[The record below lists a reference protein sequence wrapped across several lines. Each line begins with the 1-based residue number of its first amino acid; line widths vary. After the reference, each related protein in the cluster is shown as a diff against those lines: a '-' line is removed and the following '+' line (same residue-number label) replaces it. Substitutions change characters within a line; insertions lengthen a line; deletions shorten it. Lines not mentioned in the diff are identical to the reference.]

1 MENMIETK
9 DVIQSFPIAGGKELV
24 VLKNINIQIPTG
36 KLTMLR
42 GRSGSGKTTLMNL
55 LSALDYPKSGEILF
69 EGKPIQNLPEH
80 DREQIRK
87 TQIGFVFQSVALI
100 PMMTA
105 YENVEFVLRLAGYKG
120 DRRKRT
126 EECLKLV
133 GLGSRMHHMPQ
144 ELSGGEQ
151 QRVAIARAIAHK
163 PKIIFADEPTAE
175 LDSNTGLQVM
185 KIFKELIEKQGVTIV
200 MTTHDTGLMEVA
212 DCHYLL
218 RMERLPMKINLK
230 EKISKVKQI
239 KSPESAMENPEQTM
253 DVPDDV
259 MIECDSLVKIY
270 KTKDIEVLALQGLD
284 LTVKRGELMAIIGNS
299 GSGKSTFLNMIG
311 GLDRPSAGKLY
322 VDGKNLFQM
331 TENELVKYKRSTVG
345 FVWQNNARNLLPYLT
360 AWENVMTP
368 MLFVE
373 EKEKAVSEEEKKKRA
388 LELLELVGLGHRK
401 DSKLSQLSGGEQQR
415 VAIAIALA
423 NNPKLLLADEPT
435 GAVDRKT
442 ADDIL
447 EMFRKLNEKLGLTIV
462 IVTHDKELAK
472 KVNRVVSIRD
482 GKTSSERIMKNDYRE
497 RMEHLDIDWQ
507 EEETQEEFAVL
518 DRAGRVQIPSEL
530 LEQMGMDGNKVKLEF
545 IGGKIV
551 IEKPKD

>member
-1 MENMIETK
+1 
-9 DVIQSFPIAGGKELV
+9 
-24 VLKNINIQIPTG
+24 
-36 KLTMLR
+36 
-42 GRSGSGKTTLMNL
+42 
-55 LSALDYPKSGEILF
+55 
-69 EGKPIQNLPEH
+69 
-80 DREQIRK
+80 
-87 TQIGFVFQSVALI
+87 
-100 PMMTA
+100 
-105 YENVEFVLRLAGYKG
+105 
-120 DRRKRT
+120 
-126 EECLKLV
+126 
-133 GLGSRMHHMPQ
+133 
-144 ELSGGEQ
+144 
-151 QRVAIARAIAHK
+151 
-163 PKIIFADEPTAE
+163 
-175 LDSNTGLQVM
+175 
-185 KIFKELIEKQGVTIV
+185 
-200 MTTHDTGLMEVA
+200 
-212 DCHYLL
+212 
-218 RMERLPMKINLK
+218 MKINLK

-299 GSGKSTFLNMIG
+299 GSGKSTSEDEYFVTSIPMQN
-311 GLDRPSAGKLY
+311 GLKLY